1 MIKEKYLV
9 TIYQET
15 YTTVEV
21 EANDKHEA
29 EDLALMGEG
38 EVDDVTVKSQEMINV
53 KHKLWLKNTQCHVSI
68 WMAQAKIVYADNT
81 MNCLKL

>member
-15 YTTVEV
+15 HTTVEV

-38 EVDDVTVKSQEMINV
+38 EVDDVTVKNSETINV
-53 KHKLWLKNTQCHVSI
+53 KHKS
-68 WMAQAKIVYADNT
+68 
-81 MNCLKL
+81 

>member
-9 TIYQET
+9 TIYKET

-21 EANDKHEA
+21 EANDEHEA

-38 EVDDVTVKSQEMINV
+38 EVDDVTVKSQEMIDVEN
-53 KHKLWLKNTQCHVSI
+53 KL
-68 WMAQAKIVYADNT
+68 
-81 MNCLKL
+81 

>member
-53 KHKLWLKNTQCHVSI
+53 KHKL
-68 WMAQAKIVYADNT
+68 
-81 MNCLKL
+81 